1 MKKILLSPV
10 VVALFLSSAVSMAAQ
25 DKEQMIQQS
34 RQAIQVFAKTLKGE
48 LKAAIKK
55 GGPVNGI
62 EVCNTKAIDIT
73 MGVSKN
79 QNVQLS
85 RTSLKTRNDS
95 NTPTEWQ
102 RKVLHEFEARKS
114 KGESP
119 KKMEYSDI
127 VEVDGKKQFR
137 YMKAIGTGQVCLNCH
152 GEKVLPAVE
161 AKLSALYPDD
171 KARGYHKGDI
181 RGAFVLIKDIK

>member
-1 MKKILLSPV
+1 MKKLTLSLVVSTLLLSSG
-10 VVALFLSSAVSMAAQ
+10 FAVAQ
-25 DKEQMIQQS
+25 DQEQMVKES
-34 RQAIQVFAKTLKGE
+34 RQTIQAFAKNLKGE

-62 EVCNTKAIDIT
+62 KVCNTKAMEIT
-73 MGVSKN
+73 TATGKEHGVT
-79 QNVQLS
+79 LS
-85 RTSLKTRNDS
+85 RTSLKTRND
-95 NTPTEWQ
+95 NNAPNEWQ
-102 RKVLHEFEARKS
+102 KKVLQEFEARKA

-119 KKMEYSDI
+119 KKMEFSKI

-161 AKLSALYPDD
+161 AKLSTLYPND
-171 KARGYHKGDI
+171 KARGYQKGDI
-181 RGAFVLIKDIK
+181 RGAFVLIRDIN